1 MDFIFNSSIGVD
13 TSEFMKNNQYTASFL
28 LGLPFVLL
36 FKYSINERE
45 GRAIALKDI
54 EERLIPAKDWKTH
67 LMVIAQW
74 LFATL
79 VLGFILFIFFQEF

>member
-1 MDFIFNSSIGVD
+1 MS
-13 TSEFMKNNQYTASFL
+13 K
-28 LGLPFVLL
+28 
-36 FKYSINERE
+36 
-45 GRAIALKDI
+45 AIELKDI
-54 EERLIPAKDWKTH
+54 EERFIPAKDWKTH

>member
-1 MDFIFNSSIGVD
+1 MQLWFYIWIITSIIVGIYFCYD
-13 TSEFMKNNQYTASFL
+13 YLKSPKYFMVRL
-28 LGLPFVLL
+28 WG
-36 FKYSINERE
+36 KYHNKAVKLEDME
-45 GRAIALKDI
+45 KVY
-54 EERLIPAKDWKTH
+54 IPAKNWKTH

>member
-1 MDFIFNSSIGVD
+1 MVRLWG
-13 TSEFMKNNQYTASFL
+13 
-28 LGLPFVLL
+28 
-36 FKYSINERE
+36 KYHNKAVKLEDME
-45 GRAIALKDI
+45 KVY
-54 EERLIPAKDWKTH
+54 IPAKNWKTH

>member
-1 MDFIFNSSIGVD
+1 MPLWIYIWIITSIIFGIYIFRDYIKSPNYYKVRLWDRDMS
-13 TSEFMKNNQYTASFL
+13 K
-28 LGLPFVLL
+28 
-36 FKYSINERE
+36 
-45 GRAIALKDI
+45 AIELKDI

-74 LFATL
+74 LFVTI